1 VAVPT
6 SLTAFKAYD
15 VRGKVPDELDEPMAV
30 LIGRAFARLLGA
42 KTVAVGRDA
51 RETGPGLV
59 AALVRGLT
67 ESGVDVV
74 DIGQVGTEEIY
85 FATYHLGLDG
95 GVMVTASHNPGE
107 YNGMKFVREDAR
119 PISSDNGLKDIEAMV
134 LEAMAGGGA
143 VAAAPVGVTPGTVRA
158 VDNKSAYVA
167 HLLTHVE
174 PGRLRPLRI
183 VANCGNGM
191 AGPVLRLLQPH
202 LPVDLML
209 VYPEVDGTFP
219 HGIPNPL
226 LPENQGVTSSAV
238 VEHRADL
245 GLAWDG
251 DFDRCFFFDDQGRFV
266 DGYYL
271 VGLLAQRLLRD
282 EPGGRIIHD
291 PRLVWNTLELVEA
304 AGGVAVQS
312 KSGHAFIKQVMREH
326 DAVYGGEMSAHHYFR
341 SFSYCD
347 SGMIPWLLVVDL
359 LSATGRSLADL
370 VDERIARFPV
380 SGEINREV
388 ADPAHAVTQ
397 LRARY
402 GAQALSIDEIDGVS
416 LEFDHWRC
424 NLRPSNTEPV
434 IRLNVETRG
443 DPELLGQKTNELLQF
458 LAEEV

>member
-1 VAVPT
+1 
-6 SLTAFKAYD
+6 
-15 VRGKVPDELDEPMAV
+15 
-30 LIGRAFARLLGA
+30 
-42 KTVAVGRDA
+42 
-51 RETGPGLV
+51 
-59 AALVRGLT
+59 
-67 ESGVDVV
+67 
-74 DIGQVGTEEIY
+74 
-85 FATYHLGLDG
+85 
-95 GVMVTASHNPGE
+95 
-107 YNGMKFVREDAR
+107 
-119 PISSDNGLKDIEAMV
+119 
-134 LEAMAGGGA
+134 
-143 VAAAPVGVTPGTVRA
+143 
-158 VDNKSAYVA
+158 
-167 HLLTHVE
+167 
-174 PGRLRPLRI
+174 

-191 AGPVLRLLQPH
+191 AGPVLELLQPH
-202 LPVDLML
+202 LPVELIL

-226 LPENQGVTSSAV
+226 LPENQGVTSAAV
-238 VEHRADL
+238 LEHQADL

-282 EPGGRIIHD
+282 EPGGRIVHD

-380 SGEINREV
+380 SGELNRQV
-388 ADPAHAVTQ
+388 ADPVHAVAQ
-397 LRARY
+397 LKATY
-402 GAQALSIDEIDGVS
+402 GAQALSIDESDGVS
-416 LEFDHWRC
+416 LEFERWRC
-424 NLRPSNTEPV
+424 NLRSSNTEPV

-443 DPELLGQKTNELLQF
+443 EQELLRQKTDELLRF
-458 LAEEV
+458 LAREV

>member
-1 VAVPT
+1 MAVPT
-6 SLTAFKAYD
+6 SLSAFKAYD
-15 VRGKVPDELDEPMAV
+15 VRGKVPDELDDAMAV

-42 KTVAVGRDA
+42 KRVVVGRDA

-59 AALVRGLT
+59 AALIQGLT

-74 DIGQVGTEEIY
+74 DIGRVGTEEIY
-85 FATYHLGLDG
+85 FANYHLGLDG

-107 YNGMKFVREDAR
+107 YNGMKFVRERAR
-119 PISSDNGLKDIEAMV
+119 PISSDTGLIDIETMV
-134 LEAMAGGGA
+134 LQAMAGEGP
-143 VAAAPVGVTPGTVRA
+143 VAAAPAGMKQGTVEA
-158 VDNKSAYVA
+158 VDNKPAYVA
-167 HLLTHVE
+167 HLLSHVE
-174 PGRLRPLRI
+174 PAQLRPLRI

-191 AGPVLRLLQPH
+191 AGPVLELLEPN
-202 LPVDLML
+202 LPMELVL

-226 LPENQGVTSSAV
+226 LPENQGVTSAAV
-238 VEHRADL
+238 VEHGADL

-251 DFDRCFFFDDQGRFV
+251 DFDRCFFFDDRGRFV

-271 VGLLAQRLLRD
+271 VGLLAQRLLRN
-282 EPGGRIIHD
+282 EPGGRVIHD

-359 LSATGRSLADL
+359 LSVTGRSLAEL
-370 VDERIARFPV
+370 VDERISRFPV
-380 SGEINREV
+380 SGEINRQV
-388 ADPAHAVTQ
+388 ADPVNAVAR

-402 GAQALSIDEIDGVS
+402 GSQALSIDDMDGVS
-416 LEFDHWRC
+416 LEFDRWRC

-443 DPELLGQKTNELLQF
+443 DRELLRQKTDELLAF
-458 LAEEV
+458 LAEEA